1 VRMRALSSLLA
12 LAAILVAGVSFS
24 SATFV
29 AGSANP
35 GNAFTASTAFNL
47 TVTMVDPGA
56 YLRATVSLQATAADG
71 EDDSS
76 ITSVTI
82 QRSPAGLGT
91 WTDVCTDPTSP
102 YSCSF
107 DTTSVGDGLY
117 DFRATVLNSAGGSAT
132 SAAVTNRLVDN
143 TLPTAT
149 MNDPGANLGGT
160 VSLTAAASDIGGS
173 GVASVTIQRS
183 PAAAGTWT
191 DVCTDTTS
199 PYSCSFDTTTVV
211 DGLYDFRALST
222 DNAGN
227 GPTTSATV
235 AGRRVDNTAPATVTM
250 TNPGS
255 PITGSVSFS
264 GTATDAGSGI
274 ASVTFQISPTG
285 LNTWSDMCSDTTS
298 PYSCSYDTSL
308 LADGL
313 YDYRA
318 RALDNVGNP
327 GTSTV
332 WAGGIVDN
340 GFPSVA
346 MTDPGAY
353 LRGTVTLGATADDGA
368 GSGIASVTIQRS
380 PASLG
385 TWTDVCTD
393 ASAPYSCSFDTMLV
407 TDGLYDFRASATD
420 NVAKTTVSLTV
431 ANRRVDNTN
440 PTATMNDPGAN
451 LRLTVALPATATDPG
466 GSGVASV
473 LIQRSPATLGIWTDV
488 CTDTTSPYSCSFDTL
503 TVTDGLYDFRAI
515 STDNAGNSA
524 TSATVANRR
533 VDNTLPT
540 ASLTDPGAYL
550 RQSPTLSAT
559 ASDVGGS
566 GVLNVAFERSPAGA
580 GTWTNIC
587 TDATS
592 PYQCVFD
599 TTLVAD
605 GAYDLRAVATDNAGN
620 TSTSMVANRTIDN
633 TPPTAADIQ
642 TTNGGATVG
651 RPETNDTVTFAYSE
665 QILPSSILAGWNG
678 TSQAVTVRINNS
690 GASDELEVWNAADL
704 AKLPLTSTFVSLN
717 GNNVLASSVFAA
729 TMVQNGASITVT
741 LGTLASGTVRTDA
754 GTSTM
759 AWPPSATATD
769 LAGNACSTTTANE
782 TGAGDA
788 NF

>member
-29 AGSANP
+29 AGSTNS
-35 GNAFTASTAFNL
+35 GNAFTASNAFNL

-71 EDDSS
+71 EDGSS

-91 WTDVCTDPTSP
+91 WTDVCTDTTSP

-117 DFRATVLNSAGGSAT
+117 DFRATVLNNLGGSAT

-393 ASAPYSCSFDTMLV
+393 ASAPYSCSFDTTLV

-665 QILPSSILAGWNG
+665 QILPGSILAGWNG

-729 TMVQNGASITVT
+729 TMVQSGASITVT